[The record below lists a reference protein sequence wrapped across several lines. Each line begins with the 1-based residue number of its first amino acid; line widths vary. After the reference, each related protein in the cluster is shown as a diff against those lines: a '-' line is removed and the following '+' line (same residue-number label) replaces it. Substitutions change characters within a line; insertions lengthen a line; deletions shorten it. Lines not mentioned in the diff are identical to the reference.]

1 MQVLESQIIAK
12 ISFSFTELQNTLED
26 SLQLS
31 LETKCGNTLLN
42 LDDHVYKNQNNK
54 FQITN
59 GRSCSTFLNSRIINH
74 FANELKYERGKK
86 NKYLVGNID
95 NDKYLHSQL
104 EYNKTF

>member
-12 ISFSFTELQNTLED
+12 ISFSFTEIQTTLVG

-31 LETKCGNTLLN
+31 LEIKCGNTLLN
-42 LDDHVYKNQNNK
+42 LDDHFYKNQNKK

-74 FANELKYERGKK
+74 FANELKYERGRRKISIW
-86 NKYLVGNID
+86 LAI
-95 NDKYLHSQL
+95 
-104 EYNKTF
+104 